1 MAKQFVALDIDGD
14 GDISIKELESLLRSI
29 KRKLRM
35 TDKDITKLV
44 SDTDRNGD
52 GRVSIEEFLKMIE
65 IDNVKDRS
73 LKRDI
78 IHKAM
83 IQRAGVRKQFE
94 RYDKDGSGAI
104 NRQEFKN
111 IVQHRYMS
119 AISEEQLDELMNK
132 ADKDRSGLIDYE
144 EFLSAFSYLAA
155 DKMT

>member
-1 MAKQFVALDIDGD
+1 
-14 GDISIKELESLLRSI
+14 
-29 KRKLRM
+29 M

-52 GRVSIEEFLKMIE
+52 GQVSVEEFLKMIE

-83 IQRAGVRKQFE
+83 IQRAEVRKKFE
-94 RYDKDGSGAI
+94 RYDKDGSGTI

-111 IVQHRYMS
+111 IVQHRYMA

-144 EFLSAFSYLAA
+144 EFLTAFSYLNPN
-155 DKMT
+155 